1 MAKIRLTETQFNN
14 IIKKSVQR
22 ALTEGLQDDATAKF
36 EEIKE
41 LYRGNEEELI
51 GYLWNFIDDKPGFVQ
66 YMETSGNLGYNN
78 EEEI

>member
-1 MAKIRLTETQFNN
+1 MTKIRLTEAQFNN

-22 ALTEGLQDDATAKF
+22 ALTEGLQDDAVTRF

-41 LYRGNEEELI
+41 FYRGNEEELI
-51 GYLWNFIDDKPGFVQ
+51 DYLWYFIDDKPGFVR
-66 YMETSGNLGYNN
+66 YMETSGNLGYND